1 MPTSWLRGAFLV
13 AVMSMAL
20 HASVG
25 SVSMLNGVA
34 ELERSGKRVAIQ
46 IGSKI
51 EEQDTVKTGENS
63 KLQLTFDDQTVITL
77 GSGSVLRVR
86 EFLASSSSPKM
97 DLSIVKGS
105 FRAITGKI
113 GKIAPQNFRLETRTA
128 SIGIRGTTIDGK
140 IGEEHDTIRCLNGS
154 IAVSA
159 LAFPKLEPVI
169 VTAGEYTL
177 VPPQNI
183 PTPPLPIPANEVS
196 EFYGTDRNAEDADNA
211 SSTAM
216 ASGSSQDSRDSKIA
230 SKTKTGSEA
239 QEQNSALSSNSN
251 FETIGEAYEDDGAS
265 LRNIDINGE
274 GRLADGRRVELKRA
288 RQKGRYIDL
297 QYDVAGGAGGG
308 SGRIG
313 VLAHSFRGYRA
324 IKEGRPLPYYM
335 IDNLEQGIF
344 AYGGIANG
352 LHSPATPL
360 DPPIPLGARRLRS
373 LLDRDSSMV
382 GYVKTNSAGNGT
394 FMAIQGRGQG
404 ITKIVIGKV
413 VNGVGGAHL
422 DGNMVMP
429 STRSNDHVY
438 GPRGSAIGNKGLT
451 GKIYGTPNTFALFG
465 TADPSQ
471 ITSPNHTFAMAND
484 GTTQLPTQDNGVLTL
499 DGLATSRNS
508 APGGA
513 SRTYIGNKVSLGISR
528 EDPNE
533 SPRTE
538 IQFEQHDSNGLEITH
553 YFRQGNYK
561 IAHINDQTFGM
572 TNGDSWLITAPDEGG
587 PASDY
592 VSWGYWAAKH
602 HTPDGTQMLLPGDI
616 NYWVAGK
623 NNDGAGLHLRGLLPG
638 SNQRYAYQ
646 SNSVMGSIR
655 EGASVKDI
663 ARGSVRFAFD
673 FGGGSASL
681 VSSDSYLRFATA
693 TGPEWNVSVNG
704 GVVEALSGGF
714 SATLDGG
721 AGSAKGKFYG
731 TEANAIGGTF
741 NVTRGNQEAT
751 GVFKAPRI

>member
-51 EEQDTVKTGENS
+51 EEQDTLKTGENS

-77 GSGSVLRVR
+77 GSGSVLKVR

-196 EFYGTDRNAEDADNA
+196 EFYGTDRNAEDGNNA
-211 SSTAM
+211 SSTAV
-216 ASGSSQDSRDSKIA
+216 ASEDSRGSSDSAVA
-230 SKTKTGSEA
+230 SKAKAGSEA
-239 QEQNSALSSNSN
+239 QEQNGALSSNSS
-251 FETIGEAYEDDGAS
+251 FETIGEAYEDDGVE
-265 LRNIDINGE
+265 LHNNHIGGE
-274 GRLADGRRVELKRA
+274 GRLADGRRVELTHA
-288 RQKGRYIDL
+288 RQKGKYIDL
-297 QYDVAGGAGGG
+297 QYDVVGG
-308 SGRIG
+308 SGGPGHIG
-313 VLAHSFRGYRA
+313 VLARSFRGYRA
-324 IKEGRPLPYYM
+324 IKDGQPLPYYV
-335 IDNLEQGIF
+335 IDTPEQGIF
-344 AYGGIANG
+344 AYGGITNG
-352 LHSPATPL
+352 LRTPAGA
-360 DPPIPLGARRLRS
+360 PIPLGARRLRS

-382 GYVKTNSAGNGT
+382 GYVKTDSAGNGT

-413 VNGVGGAHL
+413 TNGTEL
-422 DGNMVMP
+422 EGNVAMP
-429 STRSNDHVY
+429 STRSNDHVF
-438 GPRGSAIGNKGLT
+438 GPGGSATGSQGLK

-465 TADPSQ
+465 TADPNQ
-471 ITSPNHTFAMAND
+471 ITSPNHTFGMAND
-484 GTTQLPTQDNGVLTL
+484 GTTQLPTQDSGVLAL

-508 APGGA
+508 TPGGA

-528 EDPNE
+528 GNPNE
-533 SPRTE
+533 SPQTE
-538 IQFEQHDSNGLEITH
+538 IKFEQHDSHGLEITH
-553 YFRQGNYK
+553 FFRQGNYK

-623 NNDGAGLHLRGLLPG
+623 NHDSAGLHLRGLLPG

-731 TEANAIGGTF
+731 AEANAIGGTF